1 MQIETT
7 GIDGLLVMQPAVHG
21 DDRGYFMETYN
32 ARNLTHADLHY
43 EWVQDNEA
51 QSSRGVLRGLHL
63 QQGEHAQAKLVRVIT
78 GAVLDVAVDLRPD
91 SKTYGRAFT
100 VELTGSNKLQ
110 LLVPRGFAH
119 GYLSLEDDTIFSYK
133 VDNYYCREAEAGLR
147 YDDPSLGIDW
157 GIEAEG
163 LLIADRDLNFP
174 LLTEIDAGS
183 LW

>member
-7 GIDGLLVMQPAVHG
+7 GIEGLLVIQPAVYG

-32 ARNLTHADLHY
+32 ARNLAHADLTY
-43 EWVQDNEA
+43 TWVQDNEA

-63 QQGEHAQAKLVRVIT
+63 QKGDHAQAKLVRVIT
-78 GAVLDVAVDLRPD
+78 GAVLDVAVDLRPE

-100 VELTGSNKLQ
+100 IELTGANKLQ

-119 GYLSLEDDTIFSYK
+119 GYLSLEDDTIFTYK

-147 YDDPSLGIDW
+147 YDDPSLGIEW
-157 GIEAEG
+157 GIEEDQ
-163 LLIADRDLNFP
+163 LLVIGRDQDLP
-174 LLTEIDAGS
+174 LLEEIDPLT